1 MAGDQ
6 AGFSPTTE
14 HLMAP
19 TSSVGA
25 ISSRRACAVASVRW
39 SARGLLAVSALAAFC
54 LVHMATAKKVLGTK
68 IRGGGHGGN
77 QVYRVD
83 PSTDLEMCKAVIRE
97 MHTEVLK
104 HSLTAD
110 GEDDIYETA
119 GMAICLGVVQNYTF
133 EEVPGK
139 KRWKFV
145 RKARGDNDDDDE
157 DARLLAAFGGANE
170 ANGDDTASKKAVEGL
185 LLAKKA
191 CMDFT
196 EAMQMEISEVVYAR
210 VHTHDGNTIAE
221 EFCPRAIKPAKERVQ
236 AYKEATPLKE
246 RAKNDPH
253 AMMSEML
260 KTRDTS
266 GAISEMLEMEASF
279 PERMLDEPQQRII
292 LHATD
297 QLVCQVCKV
306 AVRQAHKRMPGVEA
320 MPAFKDKW
328 QRQALVSEAVNTICH
343 GKDKAKLEA
352 GYYPAVP
359 GNPPEWAND
368 YFIVKRTSDYALK
381 KSEPAVADMVRV
393 TQVEGESA
401 EAGDASEL
409 DNENWA
415 KSREKH
421 EYDVMRGAVI
431 RAACKR
437 AVDERLDTEE
447 GDLADLF
454 LQERGQ
460 DAKAL
465 AQLYCKPVCAE
476 VHATKT
482 GAAEEL

>member
-1 MAGDQ
+1 
-6 AGFSPTTE
+6 
-14 HLMAP
+14 
-19 TSSVGA
+19 
-25 ISSRRACAVASVRW
+25 
-39 SARGLLAVSALAAFC
+39 
-54 LVHMATAKKVLGTK
+54 
-68 IRGGGHGGN
+68 
-77 QVYRVD
+77 
-83 PSTDLEMCKAVIRE
+83 
-97 MHTEVLK
+97 
-104 HSLTAD
+104 
-110 GEDDIYETA
+110 
-119 GMAICLGVVQNYTF
+119 
-133 EEVPGK
+133 
-139 KRWKFV
+139 
-145 RKARGDNDDDDE
+145 
-157 DARLLAAFGGANE
+157 
-170 ANGDDTASKKAVEGL
+170 
-185 LLAKKA
+185 
-191 CMDFT
+191 
-196 EAMQMEISEVVYAR
+196 
-210 VHTHDGNTIAE
+210 
-221 EFCPRAIKPAKERVQ
+221 
-236 AYKEATPLKE
+236 
-246 RAKNDPH
+246 
-253 AMMSEML
+253 
-260 KTRDTS
+260 
-266 GAISEMLEMEASF
+266 
-279 PERMLDEPQQRII
+279 
-292 LHATD
+292 
-297 QLVCQVCKV
+297 
-306 AVRQAHKRMPGVEA
+306 MPGVEA

-476 VHATKT
+476 VHATKK
-482 GAAEEL
+482 GAADEL